1 MGETLY
7 FLGNAFVVFLI
18 ESYDYV
24 FEVSEDVLL
33 AYFDLPSSLGLCAFE
48 TEITERTDKV
58 IFSLSGDRIQVED
71 LSTL

>member
-1 MGETLY
+1 MGETLH

-48 TEITERTDKV
+48 TEITERTNKV
-58 IFSLSGDRIQVED
+58 IFSLSGDCIQVED

>member
-1 MGETLY
+1 MGETLH

-58 IFSLSGDRIQVED
+58 IFSLGCDCIQVED

>member
-48 TEITERTDKV
+48 TEITEWTDKV

>member
-1 MGETLY
+1 M
-7 FLGNAFVVFLI
+7 
-18 ESYDYV
+18 
-24 FEVSEDVLL
+24 SEDVLL

-58 IFSLSGDRIQVED
+58 IFSLSGDRIQIED